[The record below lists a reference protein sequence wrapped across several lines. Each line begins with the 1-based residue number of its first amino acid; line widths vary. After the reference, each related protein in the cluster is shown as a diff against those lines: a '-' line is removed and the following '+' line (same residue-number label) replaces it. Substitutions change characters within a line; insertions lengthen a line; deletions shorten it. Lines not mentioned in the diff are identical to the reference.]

1 MAGKMGVGTGE
12 TEQTILSRLDS
23 DIQEQRVRVGYLS
36 ILLIFEIK
44 KKEQISCVSV
54 KYLKKI
60 KPYELTPLLRFSINF
75 SLKTT
80 S

>member
-54 KYLKKI
+54 KYLKKN
-60 KPYELTPLLRFSINF
+60 KTLRAYP
-75 SLKTT
+75 T